1 MINIQLNINDRQQQV
16 CVELDDT
23 PLLFVLRNNL
33 GLTAAKLGCGAEQCG
48 ACTVLIDN
56 TARPCCA
63 TPARDFENARIETL
77 EGVVAA
83 GDADDVI
90 DALKRHSAAQC
101 GYCTPGIVMALVG
114 LQRQGGVLDE
124 QALKHALAPHLC
136 RCGSHI
142 RILRA
147 AREALR
153 ISAGTR

>member
-1 MINIQLNINDRQQQV
+1 MTNIQLNINDRQQQV

-48 ACTVLIDN
+48 ACTVLVDN

-124 QALKHALAPHLC
+124 QALKRALAPHLC

>member
-1 MINIQLNINDRQQQV
+1 MTSIQLNINDIQQQV

-77 EGVVAA
+77 
-83 GDADDVI
+83 
-90 DALKRHSAAQC
+90 KR
-101 GYCTPGIVMALVG
+101 G
-114 LQRQGGVLDE
+114 
-124 QALKHALAPHLC
+124 C
-136 RCGSHI
+136 R
-142 RILRA
+142 R
-147 AREALR
+147 
-153 ISAGTR
+153 

>member
-1 MINIQLNINDRQQQV
+1 M
-16 CVELDDT
+16 
-23 PLLFVLRNNL
+23 
-33 GLTAAKLGCGAEQCG
+33 
-48 ACTVLIDN
+48 
-56 TARPCCA
+56 
-63 TPARDFENARIETL
+63 
-77 EGVVAA
+77 VAA

-90 DALKRHSAAQC
+90 DAQAPLGGAMRILHARDRHGARR
-101 GYCTPGIVMALVG
+101 

-124 QALKHALAPHLC
+124 QALKRALAPHLC

>member
-1 MINIQLNINDRQQQV
+1 MTNIQLNINDRQQQV

-48 ACTVLIDN
+48 ACTVLVDN

-90 DALKRHSAAQC
+90 DALQRHSAAQC

-124 QALKHALAPHLC
+124 QALKRALAPHLC